1 MFSVFA
7 VFPCRVIAQPDYQK
21 MTIESMVQVY
31 RDIENELLRRF
42 ETQAKSADR
51 ELVRTSQALVHIQ
64 SRKAVPLML
73 RNIEVIPG
81 EIKGKVGDFY
91 PVRTRVGTY
100 RCMYVMIGFLVS
112 LGGIPLEQCIAELEK
127 AQDGA
132 LRETLLAHLAQELH
146 GEAFMDEVRSRAASQ
161 DGKEKWGRLLSQM
174 LKAQEP
180 ATQQR

>member
-64 SRKAVPLML
+64 SRKAVLLML

-81 EIKGKVGDFY
+81 EVNEKVGDFY

-100 RCMYVMIGFLVS
+100 RRVYVMLGFLVS

-146 GEAFMDEVRSRAASQ
+146 GKAFMDEVRSRAASQ
-161 DGKEKWGRLLSQM
+161 DGKEKWGRLLNQM
-174 LKAQEP
+174 LKAQESAP
-180 ATQQR
+180 QQR